1 MVKLYSPLAQDIYVV
16 EFVRLARDLGVS
28 VIVRAN
34 CEVVAR
40 LQAWRL
46 FPEYKRLASLTLVH
60 LLDYAEIDWQTG
72 RCFVI
77 KRQKRKPI
85 PALTLDKPTTRPLN
99 TKREDG
105 AHFFRDDFGRPL
117 AKFAFGPGI

>member
-1 MVKLYSPLAQDIYVV
+1 VAELYSPPAQDIYVV
-16 EFVRLARDLGVS
+16 EFVRHARDLGVS

-34 CEVVAR
+34 CEFAAR
-40 LQAWRL
+40 LEAWRL

-77 KRQKRKPI
+77 KRQKRLPI
-85 PALTLDKPTTRPLN
+85 PVLILDEPTKRPLN

-105 AHFFRDDFGRPL
+105 AHFSRDDFGRPL